1 MVYYAAI
8 PEFTVTCSNVYSRHQ
23 TITPQKLNSVTKM
36 APSFL
41 LSWLTKHY
49 PILALFLLFPAS
61 LSLLIAL
68 SS

>member
-8 PEFTVTCSNVYSRHQ
+8 PEFTVTCSSVYSRHQ
-23 TITPQKLNSVTKM
+23 TITPKKLNSVTKM